1 MTDILG
7 TMGTAIF
14 SKLSGGTALVA
25 ALGGTAIYVDQAP
38 DDTSLPYVI
47 FNLVAGGPDNITPR
61 DMRSSLWDV
70 KAFAD
75 TRGSANVLDGLCSSL
90 LHGGSVTVSGYTTFW
105 LVRESDYSLVENL
118 PNGERI
124 FMAGGDYRIRISA

>member
-7 TMGTAIF
+7 AMGTAIY
-14 SKLSGGTALVA
+14 SKLSNGTALTTA
-25 ALGGTAIYVDQAP
+25 MGGTAIYIDQAP
-38 DDTSLPYVI
+38 DNASLPYVI

-70 KAFAD
+70 KAFAS

-105 LVRESDYSLVENL
+105 LVRESDFSLVENL
-118 PNGERI
+118 PNGGKI
-124 FMAGGDYRIRISA
+124 YMAGGDYRIRISA